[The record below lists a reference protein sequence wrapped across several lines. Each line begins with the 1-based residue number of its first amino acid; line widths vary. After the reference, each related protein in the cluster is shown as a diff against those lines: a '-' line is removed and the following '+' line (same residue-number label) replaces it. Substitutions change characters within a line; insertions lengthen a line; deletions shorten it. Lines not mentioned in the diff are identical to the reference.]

1 MNSVVLVRIY
11 AFLALVLLIQ
21 GGWGLARHIPALGQ
35 PFGGFIW
42 HWDNTYG
49 HQVSYNTP
57 RHWPG
62 PQAGMIP
69 SATIILSI
77 NGRPA
82 GEYEDVYANTPVG
95 SLVTYEI
102 RSRTGQIHLV
112 SVPVLR
118 YTPGYLIDAYLL
130 IFLIGIS
137 LLVCGYLLVRS
148 ANDMGRALIGWLML
162 AAANSAFFNGHSG
175 SIHANY
181 DAWFWVALVWSPSL
195 PLMGAMLGH
204 FALVYPHRRPLVDRW
219 RWFIPAGYVV
229 ALLLSSVRVIQF
241 LVHHIPGL
249 LPLATWLNLWWL
261 EIPVQYASTG
271 FLAMGGLATLVSGVL
286 AFRQRQQYTRTERQQ
301 IMIVAVAWGLWLVT
315 LMGTV
320 GAAVLYV
327 PSRLE
332 IFTTMGILL
341 PIGMVYA
348 FKNADLIAELEERNA
363 LQASLLEE
371 LHRVYRL
378 QEDVRDEVAEG
389 LHNGVLGDSKALE
402 MELYCLYQQS
412 QGAQLPHARL
422 RSELERL
429 HRQSL
434 SVMHSLRRVV
444 DDTKPVD
451 FQRESLG
458 DAIARLIRHMNTS
471 SSKIRYEFGTH
482 GYIDAIPVAVKAELY
497 EIIRAALNNVREH
510 AQATHCSVCI
520 EQHADQVLLT
530 IDDDGCGIE
539 AAMSRGTIPRSARRL
554 GLVSMQARVTRLGGQ
569 LTIQSQSP
577 GTRVQVTLQL
587 VRPEMLYESVYR

>member
-11 AFLALVLLIQ
+11 ALLALVLLIQ
-21 GGWGLARHIPALGQ
+21 GVWGLARHIPALGQ

-62 PQAGMIP
+62 PQEGMIP
-69 SATIILSI
+69 SATRILSI

-82 GEYEDVYANTPVG
+82 GEYDAVYANTPVG

-102 RSRTGQIHLV
+102 STRAGQITLV
-112 SVPVLR
+112 SVPVVR
-118 YTPGYLIDAYLL
+118 YNLGYLVDAYLL

-148 ANDMGRALIGWLML
+148 ANDTGRALIGWLML
-162 AAANSAFFNGHSG
+162 AAADSAFFNGHSG

-195 PLMGAMLGH
+195 PLMGALLCH
-204 FALVYPHRRPLVDRW
+204 FALVYPRRRQLGDRW
-219 RWFIPAGYVV
+219 RWLVPTCYVV

-261 EIPVQYASTG
+261 EIPVQYASAG
-271 FLAMGGLATLVSGVL
+271 FMALGGLATLLSGML
-286 AFRQRQQYTRTERQQ
+286 AFRQRQQYTRAERQQ
-301 IMIVAVAWGLWLVT
+301 IMIVAVAWGLWLVL

-320 GAAVLYV
+320 GAAVLYI

-348 FKNADLIAELEERNA
+348 FKNADLIAELEELNT

-371 LHRVYRL
+371 LYRVYRL
-378 QEDVRDEVAEG
+378 QEDIRDAVAED

-412 QGAQLPHARL
+412 QSDQLQHAQL

-429 HRQSL
+429 HRHSL

-451 FQRESLG
+451 FQHESLT
-458 DAIARLIRHMNTS
+458 DAIDRLIRHMNTAS
-471 SSKIRYEFGTH
+471 PKTRYEFGTH
-482 GYIDAIPVAVKAELY
+482 GCIDALPVAVNTDLY

-510 AQATHCSVCI
+510 AQATHCRVYL
-520 EQHADQVLLT
+520 ERHADQVLLT
-530 IDDDGCGIE
+530 IDDDGCGIQ
-539 AAMSRGTIPRSARRL
+539 AAMSRGTMPRSARRL
-554 GLVSMQARVTRLGGQ
+554 GLVSMQVRVKRLGGQ

-577 GTRVQVTLQL
+577 GTRVQVTLRL
-587 VRPEMLYESVYR
+587 VRPELLHESVYR